1 MKRIPITTTM
11 LGFCALLFFSCNNE
25 DFLSQTEG
33 GEPCDYICF
42 SIPTDEGAQTKG
54 SIQADAK
61 EYTSDRFVLR
71 SADSADTLCVRT
83 IVSEGI
89 QGAAA
94 DQAITRGTPVTAE
107 AFYNK
112 FHVLTVR
119 DQESSFF
126 MNEDVTKTGNSW
138 TMDNTYYWPGADHT
152 LQFYAW
158 APANAITAAPTSPN
172 NMTFTYTVP
181 TDATKQQDLVVA
193 NKSHEG
199 DFNQV
204 VSLPF
209 QHICTA
215 VKFVVGE
222 QMQAGTIKSVAL
234 KGVQNKGTYD
244 MKNGKWSL
252 EDATT
257 DFTQTLT
264 DYKTYGNEKPDT
276 EITPT
281 EGTFMMLPQTLPTG
295 ASVEVVFQDGAT
307 GSERTLSA
315 TIGGTEWPMGKTVT
329 YKLSITPEYEFKL
342 DDADKDKVLDAH
354 FEIFKTNLIV
364 SGVPDGQSWT
374 ISAPNFGDGTLN
386 AVTIQAQSDM
396 NTYSA
401 NQGFWT
407 DRNFND
413 QGNDTGSARG
423 ESTYSGTGSG
433 TFPIAIFVPENVGD
447 ATRNIK
453 LSIQVNG
460 NNTDQ
465 TINFQQLSPSWFG
478 NGNLGC
484 ERIEG
489 TPAPWGFYW
498 SKDYKLIYDVTGCS
512 DDDRNS
518 LRQYIEW
525 SKTLKALSN
534 IPIIGS
540 IIKWIFGEN
549 IPDLYYVTLEKSDT
563 EWWGGGK
570 ADKITINLGML
581 EAAGIALSTTD
592 GQSNTREIYNYE
604 GIQYANTIISRIENC
619 NGYNVSSV
627 GTGTNPS
634 YNASIACMK
643 LNSWNIYEAQDEYLL
658 RLTNEDANPSWYLP
672 AKDEVSGITDS
683 EYPLQGEYWSSTAEN
698 SNTNAYKYSAGGSTV
713 LERRDVNLHVR
724 AVRKKPRL
732 TVTKTIIKHISPP

>member
-1 MKRIPITTTM
+1 MRLISAKTI
-11 LGFCALLFFSCNNE
+11 LGLSALLLFSCNNE
-25 DFLSQTEG
+25 DFLNQTEE
-33 GEPCDYICF
+33 GEPCNYICF
-42 SIPTDEGAQTKG
+42 GIAPDGSAQTKG
-54 SIQADAK
+54 GNQTNAK
-61 EYTSDRFVLR
+61 ACTADRFVLR

-83 IVSEGI
+83 LISDGI
-89 QGAAA
+89 QTAGNKAV
-94 DQAITRGTPVTAE
+94 TRGEPVTTE
-107 AFYNK
+107 AFYDN
-112 FHVLTVR
+112 FHVLTVK
-119 DQESSFF
+119 DQETSFF
-126 MNEDVTKTGNSW
+126 MNEDVTKIGNNW
-138 TMDNTYYWPGADHT
+138 TMDNTYYWPGANHT

-158 APANAITAAPTSPN
+158 APADAITAPSSPEN
-172 NMTFTYTVP
+172 LTFEYTVP
-181 TDATKQQDLVVA
+181 EEATAQQDLVVA
-193 NKSHEG
+193 NESRDG
-199 DFNQV
+199 DFKQA
-204 VSLPF
+204 VSLGF
-209 QHICTA
+209 KHICTA
-215 VKFVVGE
+215 VKFVVGDE
-222 QMQAGTIKSVAL
+222 MQAGTIKSVAL
-234 KGVQNKGTYD
+234 KGVKNMGTYD
-244 MKNGKWSL
+244 MTNGWTNISGT
-252 EDATT
+252 A
-257 DFTQTLT
+257 DFTQELNKETT
-264 DYKTYGNEKPDT
+264 GNEGNGA
-276 EITPT
+276 EITSA
-281 EGTFMMLPQTLPTG
+281 EGTFMMLPQTLPSG
-295 ASVEVVFQDGAT
+295 ASVEVVFHSAT
-307 GSERTLSA
+307 TNTDRTLSA
-315 TIGGTEWPMGKTVT
+315 PIEGTEWPIGKTVT

-364 SGVPDGQSWT
+364 SGVPEGQSWT
-374 ISAPNFGDGTLN
+374 VTAPNFGAGTLN
-386 AVTIQAQSDM
+386 AVTIQTQSDM

-407 DRNFND
+407 DRYFND
-413 QGNDTGSARG
+413 QNQDTGSARG

-447 ATRNIK
+447 ATRDIK

-465 TINFQQLSPSWFG
+465 TIIFQQLSPSWFG

-534 IPIIGS
+534 IPIIGG

-549 IPDLYYVTLEKSDT
+549 IPDLYYVTLEKSAT

-604 GIQYANTIISRIENC
+604 GIQYANTIISRIESC
-619 NGYNVSSV
+619 NGYNKSQE

-672 AKDEVSGITDS
+672 ASGEVSGISDTD
-683 EYPLQGEYWSSTAEN
+683 YPLNGEYWSSTAEN
-698 SNTNAYKYSAGGSTV
+698 NNTHAYKYSEDGSTV
-713 LERRDVNLHVR
+713 TAVQRDAVLNVR
-724 AVRKKPRL
+724 AVRKKP
-732 TVTKTIIKHISPP
+732 

>member
-1 MKRIPITTTM
+1 M

-71 SADSADTLCVRT
+71 SANSADTLCVRT

-234 KGVQNKGTYD
+234 KDVKYEGSYD
-244 MKNGKWSL
+244 MTTGQWSL
-252 EDATT
+252 T
-257 DFTQTLT
+257 DEQKSFSQTLNKRT
-264 DYKTYGNEKPDT
+264 TGSEIENT
-276 EITPT
+276 EITPAD
-281 EGTFMMLPQTLPTG
+281 GTFMMLPQTLPTG

-315 TIGGTEWPMGKTVT
+315 TIGGTEWLMGSTVT
-329 YKLSITPEYEFKL
+329 YKLSITPEYELEFISEPEL
-342 DDADKDKVLDAH
+342 QDAH
-354 FEIFKTNLIV
+354 YVIYPIHIKAKDVPGNGEWTLTSTASEVTLRTELTTLTKRGYWIEEDRGEIEISSTAYGEDITVYAFLEENTTKTTRKVKLELRPTEMPNAT
-364 SGVPDGQSWT
+364 PATFT
-374 ISAPNFGDGTLN
+374 IS
-386 AVTIQAQSDM
+386 
-396 NTYSA
+396 
-401 NQGFWT
+401 
-407 DRNFND
+407 
-413 QGNDTGSARG
+413 
-423 ESTYSGTGSG
+423 
-433 TFPIAIFVPENVGD
+433 
-447 ATRNIK
+447 
-453 LSIQVNG
+453 
-460 NNTDQ
+460 
-465 TINFQQLSPSWFG
+465 QLCPSW

-484 ERIEG
+484 ERLEDG
-489 TPAPWGFYW
+489 EYPWGFLW
-498 SKDYKLIYDVTGCS
+498 DSTMKIIYDATTASVW
-512 DDDRNS
+512 DRIILAFYLGLVNNDKFVYQDINLIPYRHDIIIDFS
-518 LRQYIEW
+518 QISPVDVAESPDNGITNTSELYNFNGINEA
-525 SKTLKALSN
+525 SALMDVLKEMGATPDITLPTNPTEFAARMCIMKN
-534 IPIIGS
+534 KFNKEITQEQ
-540 IIKWIFGEN
+540 GEN
-549 IPDLYYVTLEKSDT
+549 VERAILKPE
-563 EWWGGGK
+563 
-570 ADKITINLGML
+570 NL
-581 EAAGIALSTTD
+581 
-592 GQSNTREIYNYE
+592 
-604 GIQYANTIISRIENC
+604 
-619 NGYNVSSV
+619 V
-627 GTGTNPS
+627 
-634 YNASIACMK
+634 
-643 LNSWNIYEAQDEYLL
+643 
-658 RLTNEDANPSWYLP
+658 WYLP
-672 AKDEVSGITDS
+672 AQNEVMQMKDTQ
-683 EYPLQGEYWSSTAEN
+683 YPLDGDYWTSTAIHDN
-698 SNTNAYKYSAGGSTV
+698 QNAYKYTAGGSTS
-713 LERRDVNLHVR
+713 LKRRDVKLHVR
-724 AVRKKPRL
+724 AVRKKP
-732 TVTKTIIKHISPP
+732 

>member
-1 MKRIPITTTM
+1 MRISSARQREENLAT
-11 LGFCALLFFSCNNE
+11 
-25 DFLSQTEG
+25 
-33 GEPCDYICF
+33 YICF

-71 SADSADTLCVRT
+71 SANSADTLCVRT

-315 TIGGTEWPMGKTVT
+315 TIGGTEWPMGSTVT
-329 YKLSITPEYEFKL
+329 YKLSITPEYELEFISEPEL
-342 DDADKDKVLDAH
+342 QDAH
-354 FEIFKTNLIV
+354 YVIYPIHIKAKDVPGNGEWTLTSTASEVTLRTELTTLTKRGYWIEEDRGTQSISSTATGEDITVYAFLWENATEETREVELTLRPTSLPNAKPATFK
-364 SGVPDGQSWT
+364 
-374 ISAPNFGDGTLN
+374 IS
-386 AVTIQAQSDM
+386 
-396 NTYSA
+396 
-401 NQGFWT
+401 
-407 DRNFND
+407 
-413 QGNDTGSARG
+413 
-423 ESTYSGTGSG
+423 
-433 TFPIAIFVPENVGD
+433 
-447 ATRNIK
+447 
-453 LSIQVNG
+453 
-460 NNTDQ
+460 
-465 TINFQQLSPSWFG
+465 QLCPSW

-484 ERIEG
+484 ERIEDG
-489 TPAPWGFYW
+489 DYPWGFLWPQGMKIKYNMENAGLGDLIKNALLNAYLEW
-498 SKDYKLIYDVTGCS
+498 FTDYGQFITKETWLLSITSVTINYDAVPQVAVAKDENNGLKNTLELYNFNGINDVSTLEDILTNWGGVPEQDLPLNPEEFAARACS
-512 DDDRNS
+512 MKNKYHKTTEDNMG
-518 LRQYIEW
+518 QTIE
-525 SKTLKALSN
+525 
-534 IPIIGS
+534 IPIL
-540 IIKWIFGEN
+540 
-549 IPDLYYVTLEKSDT
+549 P
-563 EWWGGGK
+563 
-570 ADKITINLGML
+570 
-581 EAAGIALSTTD
+581 
-592 GQSNTREIYNYE
+592 
-604 GIQYANTIISRIENC
+604 
-619 NGYNVSSV
+619 
-627 GTGTNPS
+627 
-634 YNASIACMK
+634 
-643 LNSWNIYEAQDEYLL
+643 QDEI
-658 RLTNEDANPSWYLP
+658 TWYLP
-672 AKDEVSGITDS
+672 SRNEATQMIDET
-683 EYPLQGEYWSSTAEN
+683 YPLNGDYWTSTNSLDEHDNEN
-698 SNTNAYKYSAGGSTV
+698 AFKYSAVGSTV

-724 AVRKKPRL
+724 AVRKKP
-732 TVTKTIIKHISPP
+732 